1 LSNGLR
7 LTAHPRINTLRNRL
21 VALIT
26 LITAA
31 AIAFVYLYVV
41 PQLESS
47 LTAEKLRRLERLG
60 VEQAPRLAR
69 ALESGASQQQVE
81 ELVRTTAQSTE
92 SRVTLLAVRDQS
104 GGQVPSFVVADSQ
117 AESTAIQGRYLTAD
131 AAIAD
136 GHVASGVE
144 HVAGTRVGTS
154 AVPIDFGGQPRWV
167 EVFSTQLAEVN
178 DDVALVRRQILIA
191 GLIALIAASLIGY
204 WASGAVSRRL
214 RRMRMAAE
222 AVAEGHFDQ
231 PIPVDSSDELGQ
243 LARSFNDMQ
252 RRLARLDSSRKEF
265 IANASHELRT
275 PIFSLGGFVELLETE
290 KLTAAER
297 RAFVAEMR
305 AQIER
310 LQKLTIDLLDLSR
323 LDADVVEIQR
333 EQVDLKEAAREVA
346 DEFRPAAKAH
356 RSSLQVRGRGEVVAL
371 ADLNRVSQ
379 IIRILIDNAITHTPQ
394 GTNVTVTAVRGR
406 EAAELIVG
414 DDAKKGID
422 PRAIDKVFDRFYTGD
437 TASGSG
443 LGLAIADEL
452 ALRMD
457 GQLAVVSRR
466 GHTAFTLTLPVS
478 ERRKRQREPAG
489 VAA

>member
-1 LSNGLR
+1 LNFLR
-7 LTAHPRINTLRNRL
+7 LNTLRNRL

-26 LITAA
+26 LITAG

-60 VEQAPRLAR
+60 TEQSPRLAQ
-69 ALESGASQQQVE
+69 ALEAGAPPSE
-81 ELVRTTAQSTE
+81 IAELVRSTAQTTE
-92 SRVTLLAVRDQS
+92 SRVTLLAVRNAP
-104 GGQVPSFVVADSQ
+104 GGPVPAFVLNDSQ
-117 AESTAIQGRYLTAD
+117 SEATALQGRYLTAE
-131 AAIAD
+131 AAISEGQIAT
-136 GHVASGVE
+136 GVE
-144 HVAGTRVGTS
+144 RVAGTRVGTS
-154 AVPIDFGGQPRWV
+154 AVPIKLGDQTSWV
-167 EVFSTQLAEVN
+167 EVISTQLAEVN

-191 GLIALIAASLIGY
+191 GLIALVAASLIGF
-204 WASGAVSRRL
+204 WVSGAVSRRL
-214 RRMRMAAE
+214 RRMRQAAE

-243 LARSFNDMQ
+243 LARSFNEMQ

-297 RAFVAEMR
+297 RAFVSEIR
-305 AQIER
+305 AQVQR

-323 LDADVVEIQR
+323 LDADVMEIKR
-333 EQVDLKEAAREVA
+333 EPVDLRDAARLVA
-346 DEFRPAAKAH
+346 DEFRPAARMH
-356 RSSLQVRGRGEVVAL
+356 ESSLQVRGRGHVVAL

-379 IIRILIDNAITHTPQ
+379 IIRILVDNALTHTPQ
-394 GTNVTVTAVRGR
+394 GTNVTVTAVRGTN
-406 EAAELIVG
+406 AAELIVG

-422 PRAIDKVFDRFYTGD
+422 PRAIPKVFDRFYTGD
-437 TASGSG
+437 TAAGSG
-443 LGLAIADEL
+443 LGLAIAEEL
-452 ALRMD
+452 AHRMG
-457 GQLAVVSRR
+457 GQIAVVSRR
-466 GHTAFTLTLPVS
+466 GHTAFTLSLPVTGG
-478 ERRKRQREPAG
+478 RRRQRQPAG

>member
-1 LSNGLR
+1 LRALR
-7 LTAHPRINTLRNRL
+7 LNTLRNRL

-26 LITAA
+26 LITAG

-60 VEQAPRLAR
+60 TEQAPSLAR
-69 ALESGASQQQVE
+69 ALESGATQQQIQ

-92 SRVTLLAVRDQS
+92 SRVTLLAVRNES
-104 GGQVPSFVVADSQ
+104 GGPMPAFVLADSQ
-117 AESTAIQGRYLTAD
+117 AEATAIQGRYLTAD

-144 HVAGTRVGTS
+144 RVAGSRVGTS
-154 AVPIDFGGQPRWV
+154 AVPIDLGGQTRWV
-167 EVFSTQLAEVN
+167 QVISTPLAEVN

-191 GLIALIAASLIGY
+191 GLIALVAASLIGF

-214 RRMRMAAE
+214 RRMRQAAE
-222 AVAEGHFDQ
+222 AVADGHFDQ
-231 PIPVDSSDELGQ
+231 PIPVDSKDELGQ

-290 KLTAAER
+290 NPSAAER
-297 RAFVAEMR
+297 RAFVAEIR
-305 AQIER
+305 TAIER

-323 LDADVVEIQR
+323 LDADVMEIGR
-333 EQVDLKEAAREVA
+333 EQVDLQEAARQVA
-346 DEFRPAAKAH
+346 NEFRPAAKSH
-356 RSSLQVRGRGEVVAL
+356 GSSLQVRGRGQVVAL

-379 IIRILIDNAITHTPQ
+379 IIRILIDNAITHTPR
-394 GTNVTVTAVRGR
+394 GTNVTVTALRGR
-406 EAAELIVG
+406 NAAELIVG

-452 ALRMD
+452 ALRM
-457 GQLAVVSRR
+457 GGTLEVVSRR
-466 GHTAFTLTLPVS
+466 GHTAFTLSLPLS
-478 ERRKRQREPAG
+478 EPRRRQREPVG
-489 VAA
+489 AAA

>member
-1 LSNGLR
+1 VKPALR
-7 LTAHPRINTLRNRL
+7 LNTLRNRL

-31 AIAFVYLYVV
+31 AIGFVYLYVV

-47 LTAEKLRRLERLG
+47 LTAEKLRRLEHLG
-60 VEQAPRLAR
+60 VEQAPRVAH

-92 SRVTLLAVRDQS
+92 SRVTLLAVRDES
-104 GGQVPSFVVADSQ
+104 GGPIPAFVVADSQ
-117 AESTAIQGRYLTAD
+117 AEATAVQGRYLTAD
-131 AAIAD
+131 AAIAG

-144 HVAGTRVGTS
+144 HVAGTRVATS
-154 AVPIDFGGQPRWV
+154 AVPIDFAGQPRWV
-167 EVFSTQLAEVN
+167 EVISTPLAEVN

-191 GLIALIAASLIGY
+191 GLIALIAASLIGF

-214 RRMRMAAE
+214 RRMREAAE
-222 AVAEGHFDQ
+222 SVAEGNFDQ

-297 RAFVAEMR
+297 RSFVAEMR
-305 AQIER
+305 AQIQR

-323 LDADVVEIQR
+323 LDADVVEIQH
-333 EQVDLKEAAREVA
+333 EQVDLKEAARDVA
-346 DEFRPAAKAH
+346 DEFRPAAKSH
-356 RSSLQVRGRGEVVAL
+356 GSSLQVRGRGEVVAL

-406 EAAELIVG
+406 NAVELIVG

-422 PRAIDKVFDRFYTGD
+422 PRAIEKVFDRFYTGD
-437 TASGSG
+437 TATGSG

-466 GHTAFTLTLPVS
+466 GHTAFTLSLPVS
-478 ERRKRQREPAG
+478 GRRTRQREPAG
-489 VAA
+489 AAA

>member
-1 LSNGLR
+1 MR
-7 LTAHPRINTLRNRL
+7 LNTLRNRL

-60 VEQAPRLAR
+60 VEQAPRLAH

-81 ELVRTTAQSTE
+81 ELVRSTAQSTE

-104 GGQVPSFVVADSQ
+104 GGPVPSFVVADSQ
-117 AESTAIQGRYLTAD
+117 AEATAIQARYLTAD

-144 HVAGTRVGTS
+144 RVAGTRVGTS
-154 AVPIDFGGQPRWV
+154 AAPIDFDGQVRWV
-167 EVFSTQLAEVN
+167 AVLSTPLAEVN

-191 GLIALIAASLIGY
+191 GLIALVAASLIGF

-214 RRMRMAAE
+214 RRMREAAE

-297 RAFVAEMR
+297 RSFVAEMR
-305 AQIER
+305 AQVER

-333 EQVDLKEAAREVA
+333 EEVDLKEAARQVA
-346 DEFRPAAKAH
+346 DEFRPAARAH
-356 RSSLQVRGRGEVVAL
+356 GSSLQVRGRGEALAL

-394 GTNVTVTAVRGR
+394 GTNVTVTAVRG
-406 EAAELIVG
+406 ASSAELIVG

-437 TASGSG
+437 AATGSG

-457 GQLAVVSRR
+457 GELVVVSRR
-466 GHTAFTLTLPVS
+466 GHTAFTLSLPVS
-478 ERRKRQREPAG
+478 KQRRPQREPAG
-489 VAA
+489 AAA

>member
-1 LSNGLR
+1 LRPLR
-7 LTAHPRINTLRNRL
+7 LNTLRNRL
-21 VALIT
+21 VVLIT

-60 VEQAPRLAR
+60 TEQAPHLAR
-69 ALESGASQQQVE
+69 ALESGASQARIE
-81 ELVRTTAQSTE
+81 ELVKTTAQSTE
-92 SRVTLLAVRDQS
+92 SRVTLLAVRDAT
-104 GGQVPSFVVADSQ
+104 GGPMPAFVVADSQ
-117 AESTAIQGRYLTAD
+117 AEATAIQGRYLTAD
-131 AAIAD
+131 AAIGD
-136 GHVASGVE
+136 RHVASGVE

-154 AVPIDFGGQPRWV
+154 AVPIELRGRQRWV
-167 EVFSTQLAEVN
+167 QVLSTPLAEVN

-191 GLIALIAASLIGY
+191 GLIALVAASLIGF

-214 RRMRMAAE
+214 RRMRQAAE
-222 AVAEGHFDQ
+222 AVADGRFDQ

-243 LARSFNDMQ
+243 LARSFNEMQ

-290 KLTAAER
+290 NPSAAER

-305 AQIER
+305 AQIAR

-323 LDADVVEIQR
+323 LDADVMVIER
-333 EQVDLKEAAREVA
+333 VRVDLKEAARQVA
-346 DEFRPAAKAH
+346 DEFRPTAKAH
-356 RSSLQVRGRGEVVAL
+356 GSSLQVRGRGQVVAL

-379 IIRILIDNAITHTPQ
+379 IIRILIDNALTHTPQ
-394 GTNVTVTAVRGR
+394 GTNVTVTAVRNGD
-406 EAAELIVG
+406 AAELIVG

-437 TASGSG
+437 TATGSG

-452 ALRMD
+452 ATRMR
-457 GQLAVVSRR
+457 GRVAVASRR
-466 GHTAFTLTLPVS
+466 GHTAFTLSLPLAK
-478 ERRKRQREPAG
+478 EQRRQREPAG
-489 VAA
+489 AAA

>member
-1 LSNGLR
+1 M
-7 LTAHPRINTLRNRL
+7 NTLRNRL

-31 AIAFVYLYVV
+31 AIGFVYLYVV

-47 LTAEKLRRLERLG
+47 LTAEKLRRLEHLG
-60 VEQAPRLAR
+60 VEQAPRLAH
-69 ALESGASQQQVE
+69 ALESGASQRQVE

-117 AESTAIQGRYLTAD
+117 AEATAIQGRYLTAD

-154 AVPIDFGGQPRWV
+154 AVPIGFAGQPRWV
-167 EVFSTQLAEVN
+167 VVLSTPLAEVN
-178 DDVALVRRQILIA
+178 DDVALVRKQILIA
-191 GLIALIAASLIGY
+191 GLIALIAASLIGF

-214 RRMRMAAE
+214 RRMREAAE

-290 KLTAAER
+290 KLSAAER

-305 AQIER
+305 AQIQR

-346 DEFRPAAKAH
+346 DEFRPTAKAH
-356 RSSLQVRGRGEVVAL
+356 GSSLQVRGRGEVVAL
-371 ADLNRVSQ
+371 ADLNRVLQ

-394 GTNVTVTAVRGR
+394 GTNVTVTAIRGR
-406 EAAELIVG
+406 NAAELIVG

-437 TASGSG
+437 AATGSG

-452 ALRMD
+452 AMRMD

-466 GHTAFTLTLPVS
+466 GHTAFTLSLPVS
-478 ERRKRQREPAG
+478 ERRQRRREPAG
-489 VAA
+489 AIA

>member
-1 LSNGLR
+1 LRFLGL
-7 LTAHPRINTLRNRL
+7 NSLRNRL
-21 VALIT
+21 VLLIT
-26 LITAA
+26 LITAG

-60 VEQAPRLAR
+60 TEQAPHLAG
-69 ALESGASQQQVE
+69 ALGSGASQQQIE
-81 ELVRTTAQSTE
+81 ELVRTIAQSTE

-104 GGQVPSFVVADSQ
+104 GGPMPAFVVADSQ
-117 AESTAIQGRYLTAD
+117 AEATAIQGRYLTAD
-131 AAIAD
+131 AAIGD

-154 AVPIDFGGQPRWV
+154 AVPIDLGGQTRWV
-167 EVFSTQLAEVN
+167 EVISTPLAEVS

-191 GLIALIAASLIGY
+191 GLIALVAASLIGF

-214 RRMRMAAE
+214 RRMRLAAE
-222 AVAEGHFDQ
+222 AVADGHFDQ
-231 PIPVDSSDELGQ
+231 PIPIDSSDELGQ

-252 RRLARLDSSRKEF
+252 RQLARLDSSRKEF

-290 KLTAAER
+290 NPSAAER

-305 AQIER
+305 ASIER

-323 LDADVVEIQR
+323 LDADVMEIKR
-333 EQVDLKEAAREVA
+333 EQVDLKETARLVA
-346 DEFRPAAKAH
+346 NEFRPAAKLH
-356 RSSLQVRGRGEVVAL
+356 ESRLQVRGRGQVVAL

-379 IIRILIDNAITHTPQ
+379 IIRILIDNALTHTPA
-394 GTNVTVTAVRGR
+394 GTTVTVTAVLKDG
-406 EAAELIVG
+406 AAELIVG

-452 ALRMD
+452 AQRM
-457 GQLAVVSRR
+457 GGNLEVVSRR
-466 GHTAFTLTLPVS
+466 GHTAFTLRLPLARS
-478 ERRKRQREPAG
+478 RRRQRKPAE
-489 VAA
+489 AAA

>member
-1 LSNGLR
+1 MRVPR
-7 LTAHPRINTLRNRL
+7 LNTLRNRL
-21 VALIT
+21 VVLIT
-26 LITAA
+26 LITAG

-41 PQLESS
+41 PQLESN

-60 VEQAPRLAR
+60 TERAPQLAN
-69 ALESGASQQQVE
+69 ALQSGESQQQID
-81 ELVRTTAQSTE
+81 ELVGATAQSTE
-92 SRVTLLAVRDQS
+92 SRVTLLAVRDQA
-104 GGQVPSFVVADSQ
+104 GGPVPAFVIADSQ
-117 AESTAIQGRYLTAD
+117 AEATAIQGHYLTAD
-131 AAIAD
+131 AAISD

-154 AVPIDFGGQPRWV
+154 AVPLKLAGRTRWV
-167 EVFSTQLAEVN
+167 QVLSTPLADVN

-191 GLIALIAASLIGY
+191 GLIALVAASLIGF

-214 RRMRMAAE
+214 RRMRRAAE

-243 LARSFNDMQ
+243 LARSFNEMQ
-252 RRLARLDSSRKEF
+252 RRLARLDSSRKDF

-290 KLTAAER
+290 NPSAAER

-323 LDADVVEIQR
+323 LDADVMEIKR
-333 EQVDLKEAAREVA
+333 EQVDLKEAARAVA
-346 DEFRPAAKAH
+346 DEFRPVAKAH
-356 RSSLQVRGRGEVVAL
+356 RSSLQVRGRGSVVAV

-379 IIRILIDNAITHTPQ
+379 IIRILIDNALTHTPQ
-394 GTNVTVTAVRGR
+394 GTNVTVTAVRSDGV
-406 EAAELIVG
+406 ADLIVG

-422 PRAIDKVFDRFYTGD
+422 PRAIPKVFDRFYTGD
-437 TASGSG
+437 ASTGSG

-452 ALRMD
+452 ATRM
-457 GQLAVVSRR
+457 GGNLAVVSRR
-466 GHTAFTLTLPVS
+466 GHTAFTLSLPLAKG
-478 ERRKRQREPAG
+478 RRRQREPAG

>member
-1 LSNGLR
+1 
-7 LTAHPRINTLRNRL
+7 
-21 VALIT
+21 LIT
-26 LITAA
+26 VITAA

-60 VEQAPRLAR
+60 TEHAPQLTR
-69 ALESGASQQQVE
+69 ALESGSSQQQIE
-81 ELVRTTAQSTE
+81 ELVDATAQATE

-104 GGQVPSFVVADSQ
+104 GGPAPAFVIADSQ
-117 AESTAIQGRYLTAD
+117 AEATAIQGRYLTAD
-131 AAIAD
+131 AAISD
-136 GHVASGVE
+136 RHTASGVE

-154 AVPIDFGGQPRWV
+154 AVPLQLNGQTLWV
-167 EVFSTQLAEVN
+167 EVLSTPLADVA

-191 GLIALIAASLIGY
+191 GLIALVAASLIGF

-214 RRMRMAAE
+214 RRMRQAAE

-243 LARSFNDMQ
+243 LARSFNEMQ

-290 KLTAAER
+290 NPSAAER
-297 RAFVAEMR
+297 RAFVTEMR

-323 LDADVVEIQR
+323 LDADVMEIKR
-333 EQVDLKEAAREVA
+333 ERVDLKEAARQVA
-346 DEFRPAAKAH
+346 DEFRPTARAH
-356 RSSLQVRGRGEVVAL
+356 RATLQVRGRGSVVAL

-379 IIRILIDNAITHTPQ
+379 IIRILIDNALTHTPQ
-394 GTNVTVTAVRGR
+394 GTNVTVTAVRDDG
-406 EAAELIVG
+406 AAELIVG

-422 PRAIDKVFDRFYTGD
+422 PRALPKVFDRFYTGD
-437 TASGSG
+437 AATGSG

-452 ALRMD
+452 ATRM
-457 GQLAVVSRR
+457 GGNLEVVSRR
-466 GHTAFTLTLPVS
+466 GHTAFTLSLPLV
-478 ERRKRQREPAG
+478 ERRQRQREPAG
-489 VAA
+489 AAA

>member
-1 LSNGLR
+1 MR
-7 LTAHPRINTLRNRL
+7 LDTLRNRL

-60 VEQAPRLAR
+60 NEQAPRMAR
-69 ALESGASQQQVE
+69 ALESGASQRQIE

-92 SRVTLLAVRDQS
+92 SRVTLLAVRNEP
-104 GGQVPSFVVADSQ
+104 GGPVPAFVLADSQ
-117 AESTAIQGRYLTAD
+117 AEATAIQARYLTAD
-131 AAIAD
+131 AAISD

-144 HVAGTRVGTS
+144 HVAGIRVGTS
-154 AVPIDFGGQPRWV
+154 AVPIDLGGQTRWV
-167 EVFSTQLAEVN
+167 EVLSSPLAEVN

-191 GLIALIAASLIGY
+191 GLIALVAASLIGF

-214 RRMRMAAE
+214 RRMREAAE

-231 PIPVDSSDELGQ
+231 PIPIDSSDELGQ
-243 LARSFNDMQ
+243 LARSFNEMQ

-290 KLTAAER
+290 NPTPAER

-323 LDADVVEIQR
+323 LDADVMEIRR
-333 EQVDLKEAAREVA
+333 ERVDLKEVTRQVA
-346 DEFRPAAKAH
+346 NEFGPAAKAH
-356 RSSLQVRGRGEVVAL
+356 GSTLQVRGRGHVVAL

-379 IIRILIDNAITHTPQ
+379 IIRILIDNALTHTPP
-394 GTNVTVTAVRGR
+394 GTNVTVTAVRGD
-406 EAAELIVG
+406 EYAELIVG

-422 PRAIDKVFDRFYTGD
+422 PRAIDKVFDRFYTSD
-437 TASGSG
+437 TATGSG

-452 ALRMD
+452 ALRMNGRLD
-457 GQLAVVSRR
+457 VVSRR
-466 GHTAFTLTLPVS
+466 GFTAFTLGLPLA
-478 ERRKRQREPAG
+478 ERRQRQREPAG
-489 VAA
+489 AAA

>member
-1 LSNGLR
+1 LKFLR
-7 LTAHPRINTLRNRL
+7 LNTLRNRL
-21 VALIT
+21 VVLIT
-26 LITAA
+26 LITAG
-31 AIAFVYLYVV
+31 AIAFVYLYIV

-60 VEQAPRLAR
+60 TEESPRLAR
-69 ALESGASQQQVE
+69 ALGAGASQSE
-81 ELVRTTAQSTE
+81 ITELVRSTAQATE
-92 SRVTLLAVRDQS
+92 SRVTLLAVRDAA
-104 GGQVPSFVVADSQ
+104 GGPAPAFVIADSQ
-117 AESTAIQGRYLTAD
+117 SETTALQGSYLTAA
-131 AAIAD
+131 AAISD
-136 GHVASGVE
+136 GRVATGVE
-144 HVAGTRVGTS
+144 RVAGTRVGTS
-154 AVPIDFGGQPRWV
+154 AVPIKFGDQTRWV
-167 EVFSTQLAEVN
+167 EVLSTQLDEVN

-191 GLIALIAASLIGY
+191 GAIALVAASLIAF

-214 RRMRMAAE
+214 RRMRQAAE

-243 LARSFNDMQ
+243 LARSFNEMQ

-323 LDADVVEIQR
+323 LDADVMEIKR
-333 EQVDLKEAAREVA
+333 EPVDLKEAARQVA
-346 DEFRPAAKAH
+346 DEFRPAAKLH
-356 RSSLQVRGRGEVVAL
+356 ESTLQVRGRGQVVAL

-379 IIRILIDNAITHTPQ
+379 IIRILIDNALTHTPQ
-394 GTNVTVTAVRGR
+394 GTTVTVTAVRGTN
-406 EAAELIVG
+406 AAELIVG

-422 PRAIDKVFDRFYTGD
+422 PRAIPKVFDRFYTGD

-443 LGLAIADEL
+443 LGLAIAEEL
-452 ALRMD
+452 AHRMG
-457 GQLAVVSRR
+457 GQIAVVSRR
-466 GHTAFTLTLPVS
+466 GHTAFTLSLPLAGG
-478 ERRKRQREPAG
+478 RRRQRHPAE
-489 VAA
+489 AAA

>member
-1 LSNGLR
+1 MRALR
-7 LTAHPRINTLRNRL
+7 LNTLRNRL
-21 VALIT
+21 VVLIT
-26 LITAA
+26 LITAG

-60 VEQAPRLAR
+60 TEQSPRLAR
-69 ALESGASQQQVE
+69 ALQSGTSQGQIA
-81 ELVRTTAQSTE
+81 ELVRSTAQSTE
-92 SRVTLLAVRDQS
+92 SRVTLLAVRDAP
-104 GGQVPSFVVADSQ
+104 GGPVPAFVVADSQ
-117 AESTAIQGRYLTAD
+117 GESTAIQGRYLTAD
-131 AAIAD
+131 AAISA
-136 GHVASGVE
+136 GHIATGVE

-154 AVPIDFGGQPRWV
+154 AVPIELGGHTRWV
-167 EVFSTQLAEVN
+167 EVLSTQLAEVN

-191 GLIALIAASLIGY
+191 GLIALVAASLIAF

-214 RRMRMAAE
+214 RRMRQAAE

-231 PIPVDSSDELGQ
+231 PIPVGSSDELGQ
-243 LARSFNDMQ
+243 LARSFNEMQ

-297 RAFVAEMR
+297 RAFVAEIR
-305 AQIER
+305 GQIER

-323 LDADVVEIQR
+323 LDADVMEIRR

-346 DEFRPAAKAH
+346 DEFRPAAKLH
-356 RSSLQVRGRGEVVAL
+356 ESSLQVRGRGQVVAL

-379 IIRILIDNAITHTPQ
+379 IIRILIDNALTHTPR
-394 GTNVTVTAVRGR
+394 GTNVTVTAVRGTK
-406 EAAELIVG
+406 AAELIVG

-443 LGLAIADEL
+443 LGLAIAEEL
-452 ALRMD
+452 AHRMG
-457 GQLAVVSRR
+457 GQVAVVSRR
-466 GHTAFTLTLPVS
+466 GHTAFTLSLPLAGG
-478 ERRKRQREPAG
+478 RRRQRQPVE

>member
-1 LSNGLR
+1 MRATLR
-7 LTAHPRINTLRNRL
+7 LNTLRNRL

-31 AIAFVYLYVV
+31 AIGFVYLYVV

-47 LTAEKLRRLERLG
+47 LTAEKLRRLERLAN
-60 VEQAPRLAR
+60 EQAPMVAN
-69 ALESGASQQQVE
+69 ALESGASQQQVAG
-81 ELVRTTAQSTE
+81 LVRTTAQSTE
-92 SRVTLLAVRDQS
+92 SRVTLLAVREGS
-104 GGQVPSFVVADSQ
+104 GGPVPAFVVADSQ
-117 AESTAIQGRYLTAD
+117 AEATAIQARYLTAE
-131 AAIAD
+131 AAISD
-136 GHVASGVE
+136 GRVASGVE
-144 HVAGTRVGTS
+144 HVAGNRVATS
-154 AVPIDFGGQPRWV
+154 AVPIDLQGRPRWV

-214 RRMRMAAE
+214 RRMRQAAE
-222 AVAEGHFDQ
+222 AVADGHFDQ

-243 LARSFNDMQ
+243 LARTFNDMQ

-290 KLTAAER
+290 NPSVAER

-305 AQIER
+305 GAIER

-323 LDADVVEIQR
+323 LDADVMEIGR
-333 EQVDLKEAAREVA
+333 ERVDLKEVARQVA
-346 DEFRPAAKAH
+346 NEFRPAAKRH
-356 RSSLQVRGRGEVVAL
+356 GSTLQVRGRGQVVAL

-379 IIRILIDNAITHTPQ
+379 IIRILIDNAITHTPR
-394 GTNVTVTAVRGR
+394 GTNVTVTAIRGNN
-406 EAAELIVG
+406 AAELIVG

-437 TASGSG
+437 TATGSG
-443 LGLAIADEL
+443 LGLAIAQEL
-452 ALRMD
+452 SLRMA
-457 GQLAVVSRR
+457 GRIEVVSRR
-466 GHTAFTLTLPVS
+466 GHTAFTLSLPLAES
-478 ERRKRQREPAG
+478 RRRQREPAG

>member
-1 LSNGLR
+1 MR
-7 LTAHPRINTLRNRL
+7 LNTLRNRL

-31 AIAFVYLYVV
+31 AIGFVYLYVV

-60 VEQAPRLAR
+60 TEQAPRLAR

-81 ELVRTTAQSTE
+81 ELVRTAAQSTE
-92 SRVTLLAVRDQS
+92 SRVTLLAVRDGS
-104 GGQVPSFVVADSQ
+104 GGPVPSFVVADSQ
-117 AESTAIQGRYLTAD
+117 TEATAIQGRYLTAD

-144 HVAGTRVGTS
+144 HVAGTRVGTA
-154 AVPIDFGGQPRWV
+154 AVPIDLRGRPRWV
-167 EVFSTQLAEVN
+167 QVISTPLAEVN

-191 GLIALIAASLIGY
+191 GLIALVAASLIGF

-214 RRMRMAAE
+214 RRMRQAAE
-222 AVAEGHFDQ
+222 AVADGHFDQ
-231 PIPVDSSDELGQ
+231 PIPIDSSDELGQ
-243 LARSFNDMQ
+243 LARSFNEMQ

-290 KLTAAER
+290 NPNAAER

-323 LDADVVEIQR
+323 LDADVMVIER
-333 EQVDLKEAAREVA
+333 ERVDLKEAARQVA
-346 DEFRPAAKAH
+346 DEFRGDRQARTARAC
-356 RSSLQVRGRGEVVAL
+356 RSG
-371 ADLNRVSQ
+371 
-379 IIRILIDNAITHTPQ
+379 
-394 GTNVTVTAVRGR
+394 
-406 EAAELIVG
+406 
-414 DDAKKGID
+414 
-422 PRAIDKVFDRFYTGD
+422 
-437 TASGSG
+437 
-443 LGLAIADEL
+443 
-452 ALRMD
+452 
-457 GQLAVVSRR
+457 
-466 GHTAFTLTLPVS
+466 
-478 ERRKRQREPAG
+478 AG
-489 VAA
+489 VRWSRSPT

>member
-1 LSNGLR
+1 LTLLGL
-7 LTAHPRINTLRNRL
+7 NSLRNRL
-21 VALIT
+21 VLLIT
-26 LITAA
+26 LITAG

-60 VEQAPRLAR
+60 TEQAPQLAG
-69 ALESGASQQQVE
+69 ALESGASQQQIE
-81 ELVRTTAQSTE
+81 GLVRTIAQSTE

-104 GGQVPSFVVADSQ
+104 GGPVPAFVVADSQ
-117 AESTAIQGRYLTAD
+117 AEATAIQGRYLTAD
-131 AAIAD
+131 AAISD

-154 AVPIDFGGQPRWV
+154 AVPIDLGGQTRWV
-167 EVFSTQLAEVN
+167 EVISTPLAEVT

-191 GLIALIAASLIGY
+191 GLIALVTASLIGF

-214 RRMRMAAE
+214 RRMRLAAE
-222 AVAEGHFDQ
+222 AVADGHFDQ
-231 PIPVDSSDELGQ
+231 PIPIDSSDELGQ

-252 RRLARLDSSRKEF
+252 RQLARLDSSRKEF

-290 KLTAAER
+290 KPSAAER
-297 RAFVAEMR
+297 RAFVAEIR
-305 AQIER
+305 ASIER

-323 LDADVVEIQR
+323 LDADVMEIKR
-333 EQVDLKEAAREVA
+333 EQVDLKETARQVA
-346 DEFRPAAKAH
+346 NEFRPAAKLH
-356 RSSLQVRGRGEVVAL
+356 DSTLQVRGRGHVVAL

-379 IIRILIDNAITHTPQ
+379 IIRILIDNALTHTPE
-394 GTNVTVTAVRGR
+394 GTTVTVTAVREDG
-406 EAAELIVG
+406 AAELIVG

-452 ALRMD
+452 AQRMS
-457 GQLAVVSRR
+457 GTLEVVSRR
-466 GHTAFTLTLPVS
+466 GHTAFTLRLPLVRS
-478 ERRKRQREPAG
+478 RGDQREPAE
-489 VAA
+489 AAA

>member
-1 LSNGLR
+1 MNS
-7 LTAHPRINTLRNRL
+7 LRNRL

-31 AIAFVYLYVV
+31 AIGFVYLYVV

-47 LTAEKLRRLERLG
+47 LIAEKLRRLEHLG
-60 VEQAPRLAR
+60 TEQAPRLAHS
-69 ALESGASQQQVE
+69 LESGASQQQIDD
-81 ELVRTTAQSTE
+81 LVRNTAQTTE

-104 GGQVPSFVVADSQ
+104 GGPVPAFVVADSQ
-117 AESTAIQGRYLTAD
+117 AEATAIQGRYLTAD
-131 AAIAD
+131 AAIAG

-144 HVAGTRVGTS
+144 HVAGTRVATS
-154 AVPIDFGGQPRWV
+154 AVPIDFDGQPRWV
-167 EVFSTQLAEVN
+167 EVLSTPLAEVN
-178 DDVALVRRQILIA
+178 DDVALVRKQILIA
-191 GLIALIAASLIGY
+191 GLIALVAASLIGF

-214 RRMRMAAE
+214 RRLRQAAE
-222 AVAEGHFDQ
+222 AVADGHFDQ

-290 KLTAAER
+290 NPSAAER

-305 AQIER
+305 DSIER
-310 LQKLTIDLLDLSR
+310 LKKLTIDLLDLSR
-323 LDADVVEIQR
+323 LDAGVVEIQR
-333 EQVDLKEAAREVA
+333 EEVDLKEAARQVA
-346 DEFRPAAKAH
+346 NEFRGAAKGH
-356 RSSLQVRGRGEVVAL
+356 DSSLQVRGRGEVVAV

-394 GTNVTVTAVRGR
+394 GTNVTVTAVRANGS
-406 EAAELIVG
+406 AELIVG

-457 GQLAVVSRR
+457 GKLEVVSRR
-466 GHTAFTLTLPVS
+466 GHTAFTLTLPLA
-478 ERRKRQREPAG
+478 ERRRSQREPAG

>member
-1 LSNGLR
+1 LR
-7 LTAHPRINTLRNRL
+7 LNTLRNRM

-31 AIAFVYLYVV
+31 AIGFVYLYVV

-47 LTAEKLRRLERLG
+47 LTAEKLRRLEHLG
-60 VEQAPRLAR
+60 VEQTPRLAH

-81 ELVRTTAQSTE
+81 EQVRTTAQSTE
-92 SRVTLLAVRDQS
+92 SRVTLLAVRDES
-104 GGQVPSFVVADSQ
+104 GGPIPAFVVADSQ
-117 AESTAIQGRYLTAD
+117 AEATAVQGRYLTAD

-136 GHVASGVE
+136 GHLASGVE
-144 HVAGTRVGTS
+144 HVAGTRVATS
-154 AVPIDFGGQPRWV
+154 AVPIDFAGRPRWV
-167 EVFSTQLAEVN
+167 EVLSTPLAEVN

-191 GLIALIAASLIGY
+191 GLIALVAASLIGF

-214 RRMRMAAE
+214 RRMRQAAE
-222 AVAEGHFDQ
+222 AVADGHFDQ

-290 KLTAAER
+290 NPSAAER

-305 AQIER
+305 AQIQR

-323 LDADVVEIQR
+323 LDADVVEIQH
-333 EQVDLKEAAREVA
+333 EQVDLKEVAREVA
-346 DEFRPAAKAH
+346 DEFRPAAKSH

-379 IIRILIDNAITHTPQ
+379 IIRILIENAITHTPQ
-394 GTNVTVTAVRGR
+394 GTNVTVTAVRGSN
-406 EAAELIVG
+406 AAELIVG

-422 PRAIDKVFDRFYTGD
+422 PRAIEKVFDRFYTGD
-437 TASGSG
+437 AATGSG

-466 GHTAFTLTLPVS
+466 GHTAFTLSLPVS
-478 ERRKRQREPAG
+478 GRRRRQREPAG
-489 VAA
+489 AAA

>member
-1 LSNGLR
+1 MSRLR
-7 LTAHPRINTLRNRL
+7 LNTLRGRL
-21 VALIT
+21 VVLIT
-26 LITAA
+26 VITAA

-60 VEQAPRLAR
+60 TEQSPQLAR

-81 ELVRTTAQSTE
+81 ELVDSTAQATE
-92 SRVTLLAVRDQS
+92 SRVTLLAVRDAP
-104 GGQVPSFVVADSQ
+104 GGPLPAFVIADSQ
-117 AESTAIQGRYLTAD
+117 AEATAIQGRYLSAG
-131 AAIAD
+131 AAVAD
-136 GHVASGVE
+136 GHLASGVE
-144 HVAGTRVGTS
+144 HVAGTRVATS
-154 AVPIDFGGQPRWV
+154 AVPLQVDGRPRWV
-167 EVFSTQLAEVN
+167 EVLSTPLADVN

-191 GLIALIAASLIGY
+191 GLIALVAASLIGF

-214 RRMRMAAE
+214 RRMRRAAE
-222 AVAEGHFDQ
+222 SVAEGHFDQ
-231 PIPVDSSDELGQ
+231 PIPVESSDELGQ
-243 LARSFNDMQ
+243 LARTFNEMQ

-290 KLTAAER
+290 RPSAAER

-323 LDADVVEIQR
+323 LDADVMEIKR
-333 EQVDLKEAAREVA
+333 EQVDLKDVARQVA

-356 RSSLQVRGRGEVVAL
+356 DSTLLVRGRGSVVAL

-379 IIRILIDNAITHTPQ
+379 IIRILIDNALTHTPQ
-394 GTNVTVTAVRGR
+394 GTNVTVTAVRAGGT
-406 EAAELIVG
+406 AELIVG

-422 PRAIDKVFDRFYTGD
+422 PRAIPKVFDRFYTGD
-437 TASGSG
+437 TATGSG

-452 ALRMD
+452 ATRM
-457 GQLAVVSRR
+457 GGKITVASRR
-466 GHTAFTLTLPVS
+466 GHTAFTLRLPPAG
-478 ERRKRQREPAG
+478 RRRRHREPAG

>member
-1 LSNGLR
+1 MRALR
-7 LTAHPRINTLRNRL
+7 LNTLRNRV

-60 VEQAPRLAR
+60 NEQAPTLGR

-92 SRVTLLAVRDQS
+92 SRVTLLAVRDES
-104 GGQVPSFVVADSQ
+104 GGPAPAFVVADSQ
-117 AESTAIQGRYLTAD
+117 AEATAIQSRYLTAD

-136 GHVASGVE
+136 SQVASGVE
-144 HVAGTRVGTS
+144 RVAGTRVATS
-154 AVPIDFGGQPRWV
+154 AVPIDLGGQTRWV
-167 EVFSTQLAEVN
+167 EVLSTPLAEVN
-178 DDVALVRRQILIA
+178 ADVALVRRQILIA
-191 GLIALIAASLIGY
+191 GLIALVAASLIGF

-214 RRMRMAAE
+214 RRMRQAAE
-222 AVAEGHFDQ
+222 AVADGHFDQ
-231 PIPVDSSDELGQ
+231 PIPIESSDELGQ

-290 KLTAAER
+290 NPSAAER

-310 LQKLTIDLLDLSR
+310 LQKLTIDLLDL
-323 LDADVVEIQR
+323 
-333 EQVDLKEAAREVA
+333 
-346 DEFRPAAKAH
+346 
-356 RSSLQVRGRGEVVAL
+356 
-371 ADLNRVSQ
+371 
-379 IIRILIDNAITHTPQ
+379 
-394 GTNVTVTAVRGR
+394 
-406 EAAELIVG
+406 
-414 DDAKKGID
+414 
-422 PRAIDKVFDRFYTGD
+422 
-437 TASGSG
+437 
-443 LGLAIADEL
+443 
-452 ALRMD
+452 
-457 GQLAVVSRR
+457 
-466 GHTAFTLTLPVS
+466 
-478 ERRKRQREPAG
+478 
-489 VAA
+489 